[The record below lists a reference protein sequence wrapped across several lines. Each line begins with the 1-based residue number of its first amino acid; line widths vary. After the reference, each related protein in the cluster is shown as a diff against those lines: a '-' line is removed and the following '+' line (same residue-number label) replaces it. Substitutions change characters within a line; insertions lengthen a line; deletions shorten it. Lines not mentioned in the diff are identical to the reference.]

1 MSAGKPRADWERWYR
16 ALRAADP
23 EAYRKAISYSEGV
36 TLNHNTPM
44 KAAAEYERSMVML
57 ACDLLQVR
65 P

>member
-1 MSAGKPRADWERWYR
+1 MSKPGADWEKWYR
-16 ALRAADP
+16 ALRAADS
-23 EAYRKAISYSEGV
+23 EAYRKAISYSESV

-57 ACDLLQVR
+57 ACDLLRVR